1 MVAYDHGRPSPD
13 KLSLLTIREAIDR
26 LRIGRSTFYQL
37 VQDRK
42 IPLRKIGGAS
52 RVRSDDLDAYIQ
64 NLPKMDTP
72 EPEVW

>member
-1 MVAYDHGRPSPD
+1 MVAYDQDRPLPD